1 MYLNDIS
8 FYIYVIILFF
18 IEQKLTLIKYTLFS
32 SKYQHYLQLYSAMF
46 LQHEQLI
53 KYFDFRIVE

>member
-18 IEQKLTLIKYTLFS
+18 IEQKLALIKHILFS
-32 SKYQHYLQLYSAMF
+32 SKYHHYLQLLNDIFAA
-46 LQHEQLI
+46 
-53 KYFDFRIVE
+53 